1 MIEDFVTFQ
10 QERKLKNVVLIV
22 GFGDWSNAGNVAL
35 KSIEYVIKKKRA
47 TLFAEIETDPFYHFT
62 QNRPIISI
70 KEGRLQRID
79 SKQISLYAWTND
91 EGGNDL
97 IFLKAQEPD
106 YRWHTFVDILFELC
120 RQWEVSLIVSL
131 GGMYDDV
138 LHTEAIISGVYSL
151 EKWKDTLFEHGVHL
165 IDYEGPS
172 GVHSFIM
179 ERAQR
184 DQYPHI
190 GLWGHSPLY
199 LRGTNFRVSNRLIS
213 IMSSLFSFSVETL
226 ELEKSLKEF
235 EHQMEE
241 ALDKNAEL
249 QDYIEKIKKLRSGKL
264 QKKDIPKV
272 INIQDF
278 LRHKNPD

>member
-1 MIEDFVTFQ
+1 MIEDFVTFHQ
-10 QERKLKNVVLIV
+10 TRTLKNPALIV

-35 KSIEYVIKKKRA
+35 KSIEYAIRKKRA
-47 TLFAEIETDPFYHFT
+47 TLLAEIETDPFYHFT

-70 KEGRLQRID
+70 KEGRLQRVNR
-79 SKQISLYAWTND
+79 KRISFYAWTND

-106 YRWHTFVDILFELC
+106 YRWDTFVDILFDLC
-120 RQWEVSLIVSL
+120 KRWEVFLIVSL

-138 LHTEAIISGVYSL
+138 LHTEAVISGIYSL
-151 EKWKDTLFEHGVHL
+151 EKWKDTLLEHGIHL

-172 GVHSFIM
+172 GIHSFIM
-179 ERAQR
+179 ERTQR
-184 DQYPHI
+184 DQYPYI

-199 LRGTNFRVSNRLIS
+199 LRGTNFRVLNRMIS
-213 IMSSLFSFSVETL
+213 IMSSLFSFSIETL
-226 ELEKSLKEF
+226 ELERSLKEF
-235 EHQMEE
+235 EHQMMEV
-241 ALDKNAEL
+241 LDKNTEL
-249 QDYIEKIKKLRSGKL
+249 QDYIQKIKKLRSGKL

-278 LRHKNPD
+278 LRHKDSD

>member
-1 MIEDFVTFQ
+1 MIEDFVTFHQ
-10 QERKLKNVVLIV
+10 KPTLKNPALIV

-35 KSIEYVIKKKRA
+35 KSIEYVIRKKGA
-47 TLFAEIETDPFYHFT
+47 TLFAEIETDHFYHFT

-70 KEGRLQRID
+70 KEGRLQRINR
-79 SKQISLYAWTND
+79 KRISFYVWTND

-106 YRWHTFVDILFELC
+106 YRWYTFVDILFDLC
-120 RQWEVSLIVSL
+120 MRWEVFLIVSL

-138 LHTEAIISGVYSL
+138 LHTEAVVSGIYSL
-151 EKWKDTLFEHGVHL
+151 EHWKDTLLEHGIHL

-172 GVHSFIM
+172 GIHSFIM
-179 ERAQR
+179 DRAQR
-184 DQYPHI
+184 EQYPYI

-199 LRGTNFRVSNRLIS
+199 LRGTNFRVSNRMIS
-213 IMSSLFSFSVETL
+213 TISSLFSFSIETL
-226 ELEKSLKEF
+226 ELERSLKEF

-241 ALDKNAEL
+241 VLDKNAEL
-249 QDYIEKIKKLRSGKL
+249 QDYIQKIKKLRSGKL

-278 LRHKNPD
+278 LRHKDSD

>member
-1 MIEDFVTFQ
+1 MIEDFVTFHQ
-10 QERKLKNVVLIV
+10 KPTLKNPALIV

-35 KSIEYVIKKKRA
+35 QSIEYVIRKKGA
-47 TLFAEIETDPFYHFT
+47 TLFAEIETDPFYNFT

-70 KEGRLQRID
+70 KEGRLQRINT
-79 SKQISLYAWTND
+79 KLISFYAWTND

-106 YRWHTFVDILFELC
+106 YRWHTFVDILFDLC
-120 RQWEVSLIVSL
+120 KQWEVFLIVSL

-138 LHTEAIISGVYSL
+138 LHTEAIISGIYSL
-151 EKWKDTLFEHGVHL
+151 EQWKDTLLEHGLNLV
-165 IDYEGPS
+165 DYEGPS
-172 GVHSFIM
+172 GIHAFIM
-179 ERAQR
+179 QR
-184 DQYPHI
+184 VQKEQYPYI
-190 GLWGHSPLY
+190 GLWGHTPLY
-199 LRGTNFRVSNRLIS
+199 LRGTNFRVSNRMIS
-213 IMSSLFSFSVETL
+213 ILSSLFSFSIETL
-226 ELEKSLKEF
+226 ELERSLKEF

-278 LRHKNPD
+278 LRHKDSD

>member
-1 MIEDFVTFQ
+1 MIEDFVTFHQ
-10 QERKLKNVVLIV
+10 TRTLKNPVLIV

-35 KSIEYVIKKKRA
+35 KSIEYLIRKKGA
-47 TLFAEIETDPFYHFT
+47 TLLAEIETDRFYHFT
-62 QNRPIISI
+62 QNRPVVSI
-70 KEGRLQRID
+70 KEGKLHSINAKRI
-79 SKQISLYAWTND
+79 SFYVWINN

-106 YRWHTFVDILFELC
+106 YRWHTFVDILFDLC
-120 RQWEVSLIVSL
+120 TRWEVFLIVSL

-138 LHTEAIISGVYSL
+138 LHTEAIISGIYSL
-151 EKWKDTLFEHGVHL
+151 ENWKRTLLEHNIRL

-172 GVHSFIM
+172 GIHSFIM

-184 DQYPHI
+184 EQYPYV

-199 LRGTNFRVSNRLIS
+199 LRGTNFRVSNRIIS
-213 IMSSLFSFSVETL
+213 ILSLLFSFSIETP
-226 ELEKSLKEF
+226 ELERSLKEF

-241 ALDKNAEL
+241 VLDKNAEL

-272 INIQDF
+272 INLQDF
-278 LRHKNPD
+278 LRHKDSD